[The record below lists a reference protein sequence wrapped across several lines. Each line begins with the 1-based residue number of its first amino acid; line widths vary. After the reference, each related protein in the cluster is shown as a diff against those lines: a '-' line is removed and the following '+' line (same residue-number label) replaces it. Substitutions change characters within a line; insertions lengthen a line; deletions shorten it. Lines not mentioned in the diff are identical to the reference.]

1 MDVIKPTPMPDSR
14 KLYITKVLRVEKSKS
29 HTKNQEQNDFG
40 LANTKVGSS
49 NLPFPATIKTI
60 AILLNTSKFLRNA
73 YLFKLNNISFI
84 DVYSDNEFIRKYKNI
99 ISTKIRITILWWKE
113 I

>member
-40 LANTKVGSS
+40 LANTKAGS
-49 NLPFPATIKTI
+49 
-60 AILLNTSKFLRNA
+60 NTL
-73 YLFKLNNISFI
+73 
-84 DVYSDNEFIRKYKNI
+84 
-99 ISTKIRITILWWKE
+99 TT
-113 I
+113 